1 MRLDVNPNRMELL
14 KLKKRLAL
22 ARRGHKLLQDKQE
35 QLMRNFL
42 QFVGRAR
49 DLRRVVQDKV
59 HEALWKFDLCRAVV
73 SEKFLTPA
81 LSYPAGQL
89 KLKAHVSRLLNVRIP
104 RLELETQPNP
114 FTYGL
119 AHTPS
124 DLDASLKILVE
135 TLPLMIEL
143 VNVEKTIVILSE
155 EIERTRRRVN
165 ALEFVFIPNI
175 SETVKYIEMKLAELE
190 RANISRLMRIKQ
202 VVFQAE
208 AR

>member
-1 MRLDVNPNRMELL
+1 MKLNVNPNRMELL

-49 DLRRVVQDKV
+49 ELREQVQDKLDR
-59 HEALWKFDLCRAVV
+59 ALRKFDLCRLVTPEKSLAAV
-73 SEKFLTPA
+73 
-81 LSYPAGQL
+81 LSYPKGQL
-89 KLKAHVSRLLNVRIP
+89 KLKVQVSRLLNVRIP
-104 RLELETQPNP
+104 RLELEEQPDP
-114 FTYGL
+114 FTYGF
-119 AHTPS
+119 AQTPS
-124 DLDASLKILVE
+124 DLDSSLKILSE

-155 EIERTRRRVN
+155 EIEKTRRRVN

-175 SETVKYIEMKLAELE
+175 AETIKYIETKLAELE
-190 RANISRLMRIKQ
+190 RSNINRLMRVKEI
-202 VVFQAE
+202 VFEAE
-208 AR
+208 SR